1 MAQGAAHRCVLWMSP
16 QGREMSSQVRVR
28 VGTWA
33 WVAVTTVLISSF
45 TSLAAT
51 SVSAASPVTLYVN
64 GSATGSSCLD
74 DAANACPT
82 IQDAITVAETYTSTD
97 VTIDVAEGA
106 YPANDTINRP
116 ASDTLTIQGASATTT
131 FVKGASN
138 GLVITI
144 GSGGPVTLNDLSE
157 ADTTLAPT
165 TTRVPSQPR

>member
-1 MAQGAAHRCVLWMSP
+1 
-16 QGREMSSQVRVR
+16 
-28 VGTWA
+28 
-33 WVAVTTVLISSF
+33 VAVTTVLISSF